1 MGKARSAAVAAI
13 VSSFLVAG
21 GTPALADE
29 GDPLVL
35 TSTGLTEGQPV
46 GPLMFIHPTWTGPDV
61 VKIQAINGSLISTTT
76 HPAAGLRVPFTA
88 AQDGQQVPITVRV
101 SDAAGESAES
111 TTTVLIDRTSPT
123 ATLAPAAGTLQ
134 RGTFTVTA
142 SDVSDDV
149 AQMALAGPDDTR
161 LVTVTEAPWT
171 ITYNSVGG
179 PSAVHVIL
187 IDQAGNGIA
196 FPSYS
201 IDNQPPTI
209 GAPDF
214 FGRPVGRAKG
224 LTQIDFPF
232 SDGSGVD
239 RDEFLVD
246 GVVVQS
252 RPAPDPSN
260 TTRISGDIL
269 TYDFGATAR
278 TATVEAR
285 AWDRAGNESTR
296 TLTVVV
302 DAAGPTITSISPASN
317 TWVVRGSRINT
328 SVRATD
334 PSGILD
340 ASLNNAYFAS
350 DPNHLALSVPAGA
363 DGRKTLTWRVH
374 DRFYNT
380 TTITRYLTVD
390 NTRPTLKI
398 TKGPKNKA
406 KVKGTVRLAAA
417 ATDRNG
423 VARLEL
429 LINGKI
435 VARTVKA
442 SYNFAINTKKY
453 GKTVKVQIRAYDRA
467 GNATTTTTRTW
478 HR

>member
-1 MGKARSAAVAAI
+1 
-13 VSSFLVAG
+13 L
-21 GTPALADE
+21 
-29 GDPLVL
+29 GDV
-35 TSTGLTEGQPV
+35 
-46 GPLMFIHPTWTGPDV
+46 
-61 VKIQAINGSLISTTT
+61 
-76 HPAAGLRVPFTA
+76 
-88 AQDGQQVPITVRV
+88 QV
-101 SDAAGESAES
+101 
-111 TTTVLIDRTSPT
+111 PT
-123 ATLAPAAGTLQ
+123 ATLTPDLETPHA
-134 RGTFTVTA
+134 GTFTVTA
-142 SDVSDDV
+142 TDVSDDV
-149 AQMALAGPDDTR
+149 AEMALMGSAGTK
-161 LVTVTEAPWT
+161 LAAVTEAPWA
-171 ITYNSVGG
+171 ITYDSVGG
-179 PSAVHVIL
+179 PSSVSVQL
-187 IDQAGNGIA
+187 TDRAGNTKLYR
-196 FPSYS
+196 SYP

-209 GAPDF
+209 GTPDF
-214 FGRPVGRAKG
+214 SGRPAGRANG
-224 LTQIDFPF
+224 WTQIDFPF
-232 SDGSGVD
+232 SDATGVN

-246 GVVVQS
+246 GVLVQS
-252 RPAPDPSN
+252 RPAPADPRN
-260 TTRISGDIL
+260 TSRISGDIL
-269 TYDFGATAR
+269 TYDFGAKAR

-317 TWVVRGSRINT
+317 TWLVRGSRITT

-340 ASLNNAYFAS
+340 ASLNNAYVAT

-406 KVKGTVRLAAA
+406 KVKGTVRLAA
-417 ATDRNG
+417 TSSDRNG
-423 VARLEL
+423 VTRLEL

-435 VARTVKA
+435 VARTGKA
-442 SYNFAINTKKY
+442 SYSFAINTKKY
-453 GKTVKVQIRAYDRA
+453 GKTIKAQIRAYDRA